1 MLRCMK
7 RITVKIHEELD
18 ELLVTMVVVLT
29 IGVSIYCVG
38 LAIIGIFV

>member
-1 MLRCMK
+1 
-7 RITVKIHEELD
+7 VKIHEELD